1 MKVLYILWV
10 FFTHI
15 LRPIGVHAFTLIR
28 SCHRGG
34 GGDNKG
40 WGIGKGRQET
50 CVKDT
55 RTKPKGDRIKGGR
68 WGGWGGG
75 SGRGKTETTVLEQQ
89 LKKRKRKKLLVKME
103 DKLI

>member
-1 MKVLYILWV
+1 M
-10 FFTHI
+10 
-15 LRPIGVHAFTLIR
+15 
-28 SCHRGG
+28 
-34 GGDNKG
+34 
-40 WGIGKGRQET
+40 
-50 CVKDT
+50 KDT